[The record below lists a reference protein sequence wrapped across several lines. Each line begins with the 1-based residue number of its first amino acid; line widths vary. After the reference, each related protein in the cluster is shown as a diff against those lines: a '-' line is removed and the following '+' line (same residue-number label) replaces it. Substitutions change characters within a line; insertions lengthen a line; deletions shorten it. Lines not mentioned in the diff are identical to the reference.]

1 MLVTH
6 LDLKLVHCAGWA
18 FFSLWGQGPN
28 FILFHITSWVLSLF
42 INTIIIRWRIRI
54 GKRQKLWTKHI
65 QQVEKLESG
74 LIYTKTC
81 TFIYSFYITI
91 LVINLS
97 SWFFYFILFYIFSLL
112 FCGCA
117 RPQLEAARHLGARP
131 VACFSSLWRKEN
143 RLPAVQQPEEPRQVP
158 RTGAGLLSE
167 ELRGRWAHTTRVW
180 FSIPVPPAGR
190 AEEDLASPLWGP
202 CLKRRTAFTLQYMCD
217 VFVFAAYSKRI
228 ITVALNWQI
237 RPCLSNVM
245 RLWAWSR
252 FLI

>member
-1 MLVTH
+1 MICCFVNYKLVLVTH

-97 SWFFYFILFYIFSLL
+97 SWFFYFIFFTFSHCYFAAARVHSSKRLVTLARGLSPAFLRFGGKRTDFLQFNNQKNLAKFRGPGPDYYLKNYEDGERTRHVSGFRSLSLQPAAQRKIWRLL
-112 FCGCA
+112 FGV
-117 RPQLEAARHLGARP
+117 L
-131 VACFSSLWRKEN
+131 V
-143 RLPAVQQPEEPRQVP
+143 
-158 RTGAGLLSE
+158 
-167 ELRGRWAHTTRVW
+167 
-180 FSIPVPPAGR
+180 
-190 AEEDLASPLWGP
+190 
-202 CLKRRTAFTLQYMCD
+202 
-217 VFVFAAYSKRI
+217 
-228 ITVALNWQI
+228 
-237 RPCLSNVM
+237 
-245 RLWAWSR
+245 
-252 FLI
+252 